1 MTVLRVTT
9 GSNING
15 GLSGLQNAA
24 GRLAA
29 LQAKMSSGQQ
39 ITKPSDDPS
48 GTVEALALRGELRR
62 NTQYASN
69 ANDAIAWLSAAD
81 TSYTQVVTQLQSA
94 RTLVVQGLNSGASS
108 TGSTTAIANQIDQLR
123 SSLINL
129 ANTQYNGRPIFGG
142 TTAGSVA
149 YDPSGNYVGDSGV
162 VSRTVGA
169 QQTVQINQ
177 TGPQV
182 FGAAGSDVFSLLST
196 ISNDLKT
203 NPSALSGDLTSL
215 DAAINTVSGAQASE
229 GAAYQRVQ
237 VAQGVQTQAGTALK
251 TQLSTIQDIDLADM
265 AVQVTTANTT
275 YQAALQTTASIRQM
289 SLLDFLH

>member
-9 GSNING
+9 GSNISG
-15 GLSGLQNAA
+15 GLAGLQNAA

-108 TGSTTAIANQIDQLR
+108 SGSPTAIANQIDQLR

-129 ANTQYNGRPIFGG
+129 ANTQYASNANDALAWLSAAD
-142 TTAGSVA
+142 TSYT
-149 YDPSGNYVGDSGV
+149 
-162 VSRTVGA
+162 
-169 QQTVQINQ
+169 
-177 TGPQV
+177 QV
-182 FGAAGSDVFSLLST
+182 
-196 ISNDLKT
+196 
-203 NPSALSGDLTSL
+203 
-215 DAAINTVSGAQASE
+215 
-229 GAAYQRVQ
+229 
-237 VAQGVQTQAGTALK
+237 VAQLQSARTLVVQ
-251 TQLSTIQDIDLADM
+251 
-265 AVQVTTANTT
+265 
-275 YQAALQTTASIRQM
+275 
-289 SLLDFLH
+289 